1 MHRIAFLFLLCVA
14 SALLAWAF
22 SNNGK
27 EAAPVFLL
35 GAALLLCTLAV
46 GGIRLV
52 TGNRSLATGHW
63 QRINPQLGLQPSAY
77 FPGRWLARKADSAE

>member
-1 MHRIAFLFLLCVA
+1 MHRITFLFLLCIA

-27 EAAPVFLL
+27 EASPVFLL
-35 GAALLLCTLAV
+35 GAALLLCILAV

-52 TGNRSLATGHW
+52 TGN
-63 QRINPQLGLQPSAY
+63 
-77 FPGRWLARKADSAE
+77 E